1 MAGTLGFGLRRA
13 FSCLCKG
20 ILEEKR
26 MSDER
31 HDVPNVVVA
40 EEAAAPRW
48 VGIIVVALGIVSLAA
63 LGVGWSA
70 SNHSKSLEQS
80 FTSQEQQTKQ
90 SEDVL
95 SQRLAKAEDTN
106 AQLAGELSV
115 VTDKMKLT
123 EGELSKARLQTKK
136 IKDDDA
142 KELAEMQNQTTAQ
155 LATKASV
162 DDVSKLGTDVNGVKT
177 DLDSTKNNLQ
187 MAKGEFGTL
196 IARNHDEVE
205 ELRRLGERDYYEF
218 TIDKKNSREKVGAL
232 MVELHTTNTKKS
244 QYGVTIFV
252 DDQRHEKKNL
262 TANEPL
268 YFFESGARAPLEF
281 VVNQVAKDK
290 ITGYLSVP
298 KANSAHAQAA
308 VSGGK

>member
-1 MAGTLGFGLRRA
+1 
-13 FSCLCKG
+13 
-20 ILEEKR
+20 

-31 HDVPNVVVA
+31 QDVVIA
-40 EEAAAPRW
+40 DEATAPRW
-48 VGIIVVALGIVSLAA
+48 VGIVVVALAVVSLVA
-63 LGVGWSA
+63 LGAGWTA
-70 SNHSKSLEQS
+70 STRSKELEQS
-80 FTSQEQQTKQ
+80 LASQTQQFKQ
-90 SEDVL
+90 SNDVI

-106 AQLAGELSV
+106 AQLEGELSV

-123 EGELSKARLQTKK
+123 EGELTRARSQAKK
-136 IKDDDA
+136 IKEDDA
-142 KELAEMQNQTTAQ
+142 KELAEMQNQTNAQ

-162 DDVSKLGTDVNGVKT
+162 DDVNKIGTDVNGVKT
-177 DLDSTKNNLQ
+177 DLDATKNNLQ
-187 MAKGEFGTL
+187 MARGEFGTL

-218 TIDKKNSREKVGAL
+218 TIDKKNSREKVGNL
-232 MVELHTTNTKKS
+232 MVELHATNLKKS

-252 DDQRHEKKNL
+252 DDQRHDKRNL

-281 VVNQVAKDK
+281 VVNQVGKDK

-298 KANSAHAQAA
+298 KANATHAQAA
-308 VSGGK
+308 TSGGN

>member
-1 MAGTLGFGLRRA
+1 
-13 FSCLCKG
+13 
-20 ILEEKR
+20 
-26 MSDER
+26 MSNER
-31 HDVPNVVVA
+31 DGVQNVVVA

-48 VGIIVVALGIVSLAA
+48 VGIIVVALAIISLAA
-63 LGVGWSA
+63 LGIGWSA
-70 SNHSKSLEQS
+70 SNHSKTLEQS
-80 FTSQEQQTKQ
+80 VASQVQQTKQ
-90 SEDVL
+90 NEDVL

-123 EGELSKARLQTKK
+123 EGELGKARAQAKK
-136 IKDDDA
+136 IKEDDA
-142 KELAEMQNQTTAQ
+142 KELTEMQNQTTAQ

-162 DDVSKLGTDVNGVKT
+162 DDVSKLGTDVNGVRT
-177 DLDSTKNNLQ
+177 DLDTTKNGLQ
-187 MAKGEFGTL
+187 MTRGEFGTL

-218 TIDKKNSREKVGAL
+218 TIDKKNTREKVGAL
-232 MVELHTTNTKKS
+232 AVELHGTNTKKS

-281 VVNQVAKDK
+281 VVNQVGKDK

-298 KANSAHAQAA
+298 KSNSTHTQAA
-308 VSGGK
+308 VSGGN